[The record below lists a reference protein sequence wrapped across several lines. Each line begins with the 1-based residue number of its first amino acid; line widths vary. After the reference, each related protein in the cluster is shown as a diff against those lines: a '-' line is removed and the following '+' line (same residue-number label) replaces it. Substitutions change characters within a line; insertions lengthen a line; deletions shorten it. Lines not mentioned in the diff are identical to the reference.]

1 MISEKESDKVVE
13 SINELLVGPKFVM
26 GEVALANKLGISVVV
41 ADLFLKTMLAVLV
54 AEGKVILVKR
64 DE

>member
-13 SINELLVGPKFVM
+13 SINELLIGPKFVM
-26 GEVALANKLGISVVV
+26 GEVALANKLGIGVVV

>member
-1 MISEKESDKVVE
+1 MISEKESDKVVA

-26 GEVALANKLGISVVV
+26 GEVALANKLGIGVVV